1 MGRGSGLSPGAA
13 PLTPGERLA
22 DVVEFFGVQATDD
35 ELRWHLPISPNVANY
50 LGVMHG
56 GCALAAVAAAAET
69 WSERPVASASA
80 QFMSRVPLGGS
91 AEITFDIG
99 SAGKRMTQV
108 LAQVADAGDGSVPMR
123 ALLSLGGRRLGIDQD
138 WVQPPDV
145 AAPEELARRS
155 VPDNAV
161 PSFSTEADI
170 RFAPYSAGDRRILCW
185 ARLAGTLA
193 STRQGLIALADT
205 LATGMHLSLGR
216 KWRGASLDNTVRIAG
231 DADCE
236 WVLLDIETDGFHNA
250 VGHGVVRM
258 FTPDGELLAS
268 GNQSFAVARV
278 AGPLEGFRL

>member
-1 MGRGSGLSPGAA
+1 MSEGTEPLSPGS
-13 PLTPGERLA
+13 RLA
-22 DVVEFFGVQATDD
+22 EVVEFFGVQATDD
-35 ELRWHLPISPNVANY
+35 ELRWLLPISPNVANY

-56 GCALAAVAAAAET
+56 GCALAAVTAAAET
-69 WSERPVASASA
+69 WSGRPLAAASA
-80 QFMSRVPLGGS
+80 QFMARVPLGGS

-108 LAQVADAGDGSVPMR
+108 LAQVADAADGSVLMR
-123 ALLSLGGRRLGIDQD
+123 ALLSLGGRRLGIDQH
-138 WVQPPDV
+138 WTKPPDV
-145 AAPEELARRS
+145 PEPHEWQRRS

-161 PSFSTEADI
+161 PSFSTDADI
-170 RFAPYSAGDRRILCW
+170 RFGPYGAGDRRILCW

-216 KWRGASLDNTVRIAG
+216 KWRGASLDNTVRIAS

-236 WVLLDIETDGFHNA
+236 WVLLDIGTDGFHNA

>member
-1 MGRGSGLSPGAA
+1 MTQETRDTEPLSPGD
-13 PLTPGERLA
+13 RLS
-22 DVVEFFGVQATDD
+22 DVVEFFGVEATDD
-35 ELRWHLPISPNVANY
+35 ELRWLLPISPNVANC

-56 GCALAAVAAAAET
+56 GCALAAITAAAET

-80 QFMSRVPLGGS
+80 QFMARVPLGSS

-99 SAGKRMTQV
+99 SAGKRMTQL
-108 LAQVADAGDGSVPMR
+108 LAQVADAGDGRVLMR

-138 WVQPPDV
+138 WAQPPDV
-145 AAPEELARRS
+145 PEPEKLARRS

-161 PSFSTEADI
+161 PSFSTDADI
-170 RFAPYSAGDRRILCW
+170 RFAPYSAGDRRIRCW

-250 VGHGVVRM
+250 VGHGVVRI
-258 FTPDGELLAS
+258 FAPHGALLAT

>member
-1 MGRGSGLSPGAA
+1 MTPEAPDTEPLPPGS
-13 PLTPGERLA
+13 RLE
-22 DVVEFFGVQATDD
+22 DVVEFFGVQPTED
-35 ELRWHLPISPNVANY
+35 ELRWRLPVSPNVASY
-50 LGVMHG
+50 LGFMHG
-56 GCALAAVAAAAET
+56 GCALAAVTAAAET
-69 WSERPVASASA
+69 WSGRPLAAASA
-80 QFMSRVPLGGS
+80 QFMARVPLGGC
-91 AEITFDIG
+91 AQITFDIG

-108 LAQVADAGDGSVPMR
+108 FAEVADAADGSVLMR

-145 AAPEELARRS
+145 PGPEELARRS

-161 PSFSTEADI
+161 PSFSTDADI

>member
-1 MGRGSGLSPGAA
+1 MTQETRDTAPLSPGD
-13 PLTPGERLA
+13 RLA

-35 ELRWHLPISPNVANY
+35 ELRWQLPISPNVANY

-56 GCALAAVAAAAET
+56 GCALAAVTAAAET

-108 LAQVADAGDGSVPMR
+108 LAQITDAADGSVLMR

-138 WVQPPDV
+138 WAQPPDV
-145 AAPEELARRS
+145 PEPHEWQRRS
-155 VPDNAV
+155 VPANAV
-161 PSFSTEADI
+161 PSFSTDADI
-170 RFAPYSAGDRRILCW
+170 RFGPYSAGDRRILCW

-231 DADCE
+231 DAACE

-278 AGPLEGFRL
+278 AGPVEGFRL

>member
-1 MGRGSGLSPGAA
+1 LSDGTQ
-13 PLTPGERLA
+13 PLTPGGRLS

-35 ELRWHLPISPNVANY
+35 ELRWRLPISPNVANY
-50 LGVMHG
+50 LGFMHG
-56 GCALAAVAAAAET
+56 GCALASVTAAAEA
-69 WSERPVASASA
+69 WSGRPLAAASA
-80 QFMSRVPLGGS
+80 QFIALVPLGGS

-108 LAQVADAGDGSVPMR
+108 LAQVADAADGRVLMR

-145 AAPEELARRS
+145 PEPDEWQRRS

-161 PSFSTEADI
+161 PSFSTDADI
-170 RFAPYSAGDRRILCW
+170 RFGPYSAGDRRILCW
-185 ARLAGTLA
+185 ARLEGTLA

-216 KWRGASLDNTVRIAG
+216 KWRGASLDNTVRVAG

-236 WVLLDIETDGFHNA
+236 WVLLVIETDGFHNA

-258 FTPDGELLAS
+258 FAPGGELLAT

-278 AGPLEGFRL
+278 AGPVEGFRL

>member
-1 MGRGSGLSPGAA
+1 MTPEARDTES
-13 PLTPGERLA
+13 LTPGDRLA

-35 ELRWHLPISPNVANY
+35 ELCWRLPISPNVASY
-50 LGVMHG
+50 LGFMHG
-56 GCALAAVAAAAET
+56 GCALASVTAAAET
-69 WSERPVASASA
+69 WSERPVAAASA
-80 QFMSRVPLGGS
+80 QFMARVPIGGC

-108 LAQVADAGDGSVPMR
+108 FAQVADAADGRVLMR

-138 WVQPPDV
+138 WRQPPDV
-145 AAPEELARRS
+145 PGPDELVRRS

-161 PSFSTEADI
+161 PSFSTDADI
-170 RFAPYSAGDRRILCW
+170 RFVPYRAGDREIRCW

-193 STRQGLIALADT
+193 STRQGSIALADT
-205 LATGMHLSLGR
+205 LATGMHLSFGR

-231 DADCE
+231 DGDCE

-258 FTPDGELLAS
+258 FTPDGDMLAS

-278 AGPLEGFRL
+278 SGPVEGFRL

>member
-1 MGRGSGLSPGAA
+1 MGRSGGLSPDTE
-13 PLTPGERLA
+13 PLSPGDRLA
-22 DVVEFFGVQATDD
+22 EVVEFFGVQATDD
-35 ELRWHLPISPNVANY
+35 ELRWLLPISPNVANY

-56 GCALAAVAAAAET
+56 GCALAAVTAAAET
-69 WSERPVASASA
+69 WSGRPLAAASA
-80 QFMSRVPLGGS
+80 QFLARVPLGGS

-108 LAQVADAGDGSVPMR
+108 LAQVADAGDGSVLMR

-138 WVQPPDV
+138 WVQPPEV
-145 AAPEELARRS
+145 PAPEELVRRS

-161 PSFSTEADI
+161 PSFSTDADI
-170 RFAPYSAGDRRILCW
+170 RFAPYSAGDRTILCW

-236 WVLLDIETDGFHNA
+236 WVLLDIGTDGFHNA